1 MLKAYNL
8 LILLIFGIF
17 FLGLGFSAPSVD
29 SITPQATYYTDS
41 DQVVLRVNLSG
52 LTVNADYYYNFSVID
67 FVFNGCIGSL
77 NCASN
82 GTFSANSSSGWI
94 DFTFTNTL
102 KTRSAGNVNFVFK
115 VKESKDDCAFGDPEC
130 SASEPFS
137 LPILS
142 GNPAFN
148 LFVIGENTGEGTVF
162 DNQETITV
170 KIKGNFDGTNYFDNE
185 DDGSTELNC
194 TVSLNGQSIPNMSQ
208 KIKDTDTEINLG
220 ELFLG
225 INPNVQQLKVKCGD
239 TEKISNVQR
248 EDKSPTI
255 NVKLSPTTIK
265 PNSNVDCIS
274 SITDVDTEIS
284 LYGSPTY
291 SWTKNAVD
299 MKVNASRFDCSK
311 YGCKAGDTLV
321 CSVKYLLDEK
331 EFLGSEKDNVSSL
344 LSNVDISAPI
354 KAQIG
359 EELSLQAN
367 FNYTGTDKL
376 IFSWS
381 FGDGKTSTTQNP
393 KKTYDKKGKY
403 SITLTITDNKGSTA
417 TVSHTIEIVDADIS
431 INIKNPLVNQEF
443 NKGEKIKVLVNI
455 TDNTG
460 TSISDANVSAEL
472 ISDDKNFPKI
482 VLTKVLGTI
491 NSYEGDLELDY
502 LVNELSEIK
511 FTAEYS
517 KGKLKLKTIKSVPI
531 VLISTDLVDPQIELV
546 TKFPDEENILSV
558 GNTIE
563 SLYLCF
569 RLPNNKL
576 DDAFSNVKLILEA
589 SETLEYKLDEVENKC
604 YIVNVNYRVK
614 SLDYDTKITFKFKD
628 AKDDFGNYVKLSKKI
643 EYDVIEGQD
652 VLDIVLVEPKI
663 NKTNY
668 GQKIFVSAKYVL
680 KNGFENSKLEELK
693 SWIEYKGKIYELEN
707 FNGYFMPENEPK
719 INFKLVVSGLYDDR
733 LFEKEISKSLDVTN
747 ELKVELIS
755 PSESGVIKS
764 SGKIVLAIKYQ
775 NDALYDANSITMY
788 YDDKNL
794 IFSRID
800 SGNYK
805 GYFSTDYD
813 NIGILKSTILNFKG
827 SDTYGNNFLVNKEI
841 PTMSLFMPLFGYY
854 ILLGI
859 VIVLIILTISISSL
873 SSKQK
878 AFAKEL
884 QGKSYEQLQDDLEV
898 EKRILGDLKR
908 KYFKQEINETEF
920 KMKKTEVESKISVLE
935 SKLSVE
941 NQKENKHLEQG
952 KDYLDNNANQKQ
964 ILEKRLGFENNVYT
978 QYKQDIDTLTYKLK
992 PFKDKY
998 SAEEM
1003 RIAIKQSKNLPEN
1016 VIDKIIEKIYN

>member
-1 MLKAYNL
+1 MPKAYNF
-8 LILLIFGIF
+8 LILLIFCIF
-17 FLGLGFSAPSVD
+17 CLGLGFSATCTTNHKVLYTDSTDFSVD
-29 SITPQATYYTDS
+29 VVCNNSPIDWELIIGCNNITSGLGYQDKIINNSTISFTCNYLAPYPSNLNLKVDVKDLFSENILDYSITPK
-41 DQVVLRVNLSG
+41 SG
-52 LTVNADYYYNFSVID
+52 MPSF
-67 FVFNGCIGSL
+67 
-77 NCASN
+77 
-82 GTFSANSSSGWI
+82 
-94 DFTFTNTL
+94 
-102 KTRSAGNVNFVFK
+102 
-115 VKESKDDCAFGDPEC
+115 
-130 SASEPFS
+130 
-137 LPILS
+137 ILLVS
-142 GNPAFN
+142 
-148 LFVIGENTGEGTVF
+148 GENTGEGTVF
-162 DNQETITV
+162 DNKETVTV
-170 KIKGNFDGTNYFDNE
+170 KIKGNFDGTNYFDNN
-185 DDGSTELNC
+185 DDGSETLDC
-194 TVSLNGQSIPNMSQ
+194 TVYLGNDPIPAMSQ
-208 KIKDTDTEINLG
+208 TIKYIDTEINLG
-220 ELFLG
+220 ELALDVG
-225 INPNVQQLKVKCGD
+225 VEKALKVKCGNK
-239 TEKISNVQR
+239 EVQTSVKR

-265 PNSNVDCIS
+265 PNSNVDCIP
-274 SITDVDTEIS
+274 SIIDVDTDASEYDTPI
-284 LYGSPTY
+284 Y

-299 MKVNASRFDCSK
+299 MKVGASRFDCSK

-321 CSVKYLLDEK
+321 CSVKYFLGEK

-344 LSNVDISAPI
+344 LSNVEISAPI

-359 EELSLQAN
+359 EELSLQSN

-376 IFSWS
+376 VFSWS

-393 KKTYDKKGKY
+393 KKTYEKKGKY
-403 SITLTITDNKGSTA
+403 SITLTITDNKGSTE

-431 INIKNPLVNQEF
+431 INVKNPLVNQEF
-443 NKGEKIKVLVNI
+443 NKGEKIKVLANI

-460 TSISDANVSAEL
+460 TSIPDANVTAEL
-472 ISDDKNFPKI
+472 ISNDKNFPKI
-482 VLTKVLGTI
+482 ILTKVLGTI
-491 NSYEGDLELDY
+491 NSYEGELELDY
-502 LVNELSEIK
+502 LANELSEIK

-517 KGKLKLKTIKSVPI
+517 KGKLKLKAIKSVPI
-531 VLISTDLVDPQIELV
+531 VLISTDLINPEIELV
-546 TKFPDEENILSV
+546 TKFPEEENVLSV

-576 DDAFSNVKLILEA
+576 DDAFSNAKLILEA
-589 SETLEYKLDEVENKC
+589 SETIEYKLEEVENKC

-614 SLDYDTKITFKFKD
+614 SLDYDTKIIFKLKD

-680 KNGFENSKLEELK
+680 KNEFEESKLKELK
-693 SWIEYKGKIYELEN
+693 SWVEYKSKVYELEN
-707 FNGYFMPENEPK
+707 FQGYFMPENEPK
-719 INFKLVVSGLYDDR
+719 INFKLVVSGLYDER

-764 SGKIVLAIKYQ
+764 SGKIILAIKYQ
-775 NDALYDANSITMY
+775 NDTLYDANSITMY
-788 YDDKNL
+788 YDDQNL

-827 SDTYGNNFLVNKEI
+827 SDTSGNNFLLNKEI

-952 KDYLDNNANQKQ
+952 KEYLDSNINQKQ
-964 ILEKRLGFENNVYT
+964 ILEKRLGLENNVYS
-978 QYKQDIDTLTYKLK
+978 QYKQDIDILTYKLK

-998 SAEEM
+998 TAEEM